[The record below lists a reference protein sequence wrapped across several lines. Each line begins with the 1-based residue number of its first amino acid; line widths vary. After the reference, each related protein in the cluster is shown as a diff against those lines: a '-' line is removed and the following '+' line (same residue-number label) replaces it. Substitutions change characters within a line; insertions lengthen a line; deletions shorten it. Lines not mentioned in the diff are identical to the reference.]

1 MREPR
6 RNTWRTINKNPA
18 HLPRLQN
25 KPFKL
30 LLQSQ
35 RSAGSKGWEHRFF
48 TAKLLLGKETYMY
61 THTRYGTDNEK
72 LCRDLKPGHMANI
85 RGMVSRVST
94 SAQKNAF
101 YSKPLTAWCTP
112 LLPLLNSNLLQKDV
126 CWMYDCSQSSS
137 LGWKRSRPVDLALT
151 DVISSI
157 HADNYSTGSALT
169 VVDPPSHICRDVKAS
184 YLNMSR
190 GT

>member
-1 MREPR
+1 MRAEILHCQAPSR
-6 RNTWRTINKNPA
+6 KRNIHVHA
-18 HLPRLQN
+18 HAL
-25 KPFKL
+25 
-30 LLQSQ
+30 
-35 RSAGSKGWEHRFF
+35 WH
-48 TAKLLLGKETYMY
+48 
-61 THTRYGTDNEK
+61 NEK
-72 LCRDLKPGHMANI
+72 LCRDLKPDHMANI
-85 RGMVSRVST
+85 RGMVSCVST

-101 YSKPLTAWCTP
+101 YSKLLTAWCTP

-126 CWMYDCSQSSS
+126 CWMYDCSQSSC

-169 VVDPPSHICRDVKAS
+169 VVDPPSPICRDVKAS